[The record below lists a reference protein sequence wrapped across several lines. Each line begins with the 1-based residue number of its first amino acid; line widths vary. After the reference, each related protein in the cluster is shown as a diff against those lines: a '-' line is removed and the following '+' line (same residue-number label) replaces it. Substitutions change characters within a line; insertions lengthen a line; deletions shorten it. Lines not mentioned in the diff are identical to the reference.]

1 MALWDALRHRDFR
14 FFYVGQSVSFVGDT
28 MFFLAMSWQV
38 LELGGTAATLGL
50 VTGAYMLAQVAL
62 LLLGGVLVDRFPR
75 RSLLLLSDVGQGAL
89 AGGLAALAWQGLLTF
104 PLLVG
109 FALGFGAFSAV
120 AMPAMG
126 AFVPETVPAPALPSA
141 TSLYQGTRSVA
152 QMVGPL
158 VGGLLVA
165 GPGPAAAFGLNAATF
180 AFAVAMTLFTRGG
193 PPPPRRPWT
202 MTRDVREGVRY
213 VAGQPWLWMTILAF
227 GIINVMEA
235 GPRNVALP
243 VFVSDDLGLG
253 AAAYGLVLAA
263 SAAGGLVGFVVVGSL
278 PPLKH
283 RGLVGYAATT
293 LAGALFLLLA
303 FVHSLPALLALSF
316 LRSGLVA
323 VFGIVWETAI
333 GDSVD
338 ANVRG
343 RVLSLDMLG
352 SFVLLPVAMAG
363 TGVVAESVGARW
375 TFGVGGA
382 AWCLVGLVGVLVPA
396 AHRFQK
402 KENGD
407 AGPAAPRTP

>member
-1 MALWDALRHRDFR
+1 MRAPVALWDALRHRDFR
-14 FFYVGQSVSFVGDT
+14 LFYVGQSVSFVGDT

-62 LLLGGVLVDRFPR
+62 LLLGGVLVDRFR
-75 RSLLLLSDVGQGAL
+75 RRDLILLSDAGQGAL
-89 AGGLAALAWQGLLTF
+89 AGGLAVLAWQGLLTF

-109 FALGFGAFSAV
+109 FALAFGAFSAV

-126 AFVPETVPAPALPSA
+126 AFVPETVPAQVLPSA

-158 VGGLLVA
+158 IGGLLVA
-165 GPGPAAAFGLNAATF
+165 GPGPGAAFGLNALTF
-180 AFAVAMTLFTRGG
+180 LFAVALTLFTRGG
-193 PPPPRRPWT
+193 PPPAARPWT
-202 MTRDVREGVRY
+202 MGRDVREGARY

-227 GIINVMEA
+227 GVINIMEA

-243 VFVSDDLGLG
+243 VFVSGDLGMG

-283 RGLVGYAATT
+283 RGFVGYAATT
-293 LAGALFLLLA
+293 AAGVLFLGLA
-303 FVHSLPALLALSF
+303 FVHTLPALMALSF
-316 LRSGLVA
+316 ARSGLVA
-323 VFGIVWETAI
+323 VFGIIWETAI

-338 ANVRG
+338 PAVRG

-363 TGVVAESVGARW
+363 TGVLTEAVGARW

-382 AWCLVGLVGVLVPA
+382 LWALVGAAGLLVPA
-396 AHRFQK
+396 AHRFRK
-402 KENGD
+402 
-407 AGPAAPRTP
+407 A